1 MTARV
6 APHKSTF
13 LILFFWMV
21 ALHYSHGQISKK
33 TYQTIITDNAETVKI
48 NIQDADVEL
57 KETKG
62 TRILIETSIQLSV
75 ANEALLNFVIEN
87 GRYELV
93 QTVDAAAR
101 ELVIASKTD
110 KNVIVVKGETCK
122 EHITYTIYIPTNM
135 KSFKL

>member
-6 APHKSTF
+6 APHKSIF
-13 LILFFWMV
+13 LILFFLMV
-21 ALHYSHGQISKK
+21 ALHCSYGQISKK
-33 TYQTIITDNAETVKI
+33 TYQTIIADNAETVKI

-101 ELVIASKTD
+101 ELVIASKSD

-122 EHITYTIYIPTNM
+122 EHITYTIYIPASM
-135 KSFKL
+135 KSFKM